1 MISPHYNDVRIT
13 YYVYRYTVASYVH
26 AYSTRFLLVKC
37 MGKFAQ
43 FIAVNY
49 NKLITFIFLIN
60 RINKDNI
67 PAGIIEPPTFQFVLS
82 STDVPINA

>member
-1 MISPHYNDVRIT
+1 
-13 YYVYRYTVASYVH
+13 
-26 AYSTRFLLVKC
+26 